1 MERLNKLR
9 GLIKEKF
16 GSETIFANKI
26 EVDRSYL
33 SNILNGKREISIV
46 IAKKMA
52 TSLELDADT
61 IKYIFFD

>member
-16 GSETIFANKI
+16 GSETIFANHI

-61 IKYIFFD
+61 IKFIFFD